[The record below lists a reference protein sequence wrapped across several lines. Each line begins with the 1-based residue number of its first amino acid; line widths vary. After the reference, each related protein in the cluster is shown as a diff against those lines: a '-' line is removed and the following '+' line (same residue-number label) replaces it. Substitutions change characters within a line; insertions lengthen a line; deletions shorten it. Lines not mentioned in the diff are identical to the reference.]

1 MRRRLS
7 QKEQDKR
14 DAFLVKLRKHG
25 VSNQGIAT
33 HFGVS
38 CSWVSH
44 RVGELKEQDLFEAP
58 IDK

>member
-25 VSNQGIAT
+25 VSNQGISA
-33 HFGVS
+33 HLGVS

-44 RVGELKEQDLFEAP
+44 RVGELKE
-58 IDK
+58 

>member
-1 MRRRLS
+1 MSRRLP

-14 DAFLVKLRKHG
+14 DALLIKLHKHG
-25 VSNQGIAT
+25 VLIQGIAA
-33 HFGVS
+33 HLGVS

-44 RVGELKEQDLFEAP
+44 RVGELKEQGLFEAP